1 MNDTKDSQSD
11 PHGDAGTTADAPLHG
26 LLAEYDSPGALIA
39 AAKKVRDAGYTKW
52 DTFTPFPV
60 HGIDRA
66 MGIKMTVL
74 PWIVLGAALTG
85 LATAIWMQWWMNA
98 VDYPWIVSGKPFWS
112 IPANVPIMFE
122 LTVLFAAITA
132 LMAMLVLNGLP
143 HPSHPLDFK
152 RRFARVT
159 DDKFFL
165 LIQVADPKFDDEST
179 RALLEKTD
187 PAVLDDV
194 LEDRVTSD
202 KLPTPVV
209 YGLIVLAAASTVPF
223 AYFAMARESTS
234 RDPRIHAVGDMDW
247 QPKYKAQRENTFFAD
262 NRAERPEI
270 PGTVAVGDLDLD
282 DHFFRGKNA
291 AGAWARTFPE
301 QVAIDDTTMARGQ
314 ERYGIYCAPCHGL
327 GGDGDGMVSKR
338 AEALAEGTWVP
349 PTNFKQDHLRQQP
362 IGQLFN
368 TITHGI
374 RNMPPYG
381 HQISPADRW
390 AILLYVRA
398 LQRTQTTPQ
407 DLTEAER
414 GALK

>member
-1 MNDTKDSQSD
+1 MNDKHDDKSDSD
-11 PHGDAGTTADAPLHG
+11 RDAGTAADAPLHG
-26 LLAEYDSPGALIA
+26 LLAEYDTPGALIA
-39 AAKKVRDAGYTKW
+39 ASKKVRDAGYTKW

-66 MGIKMTVL
+66 MGIKMTIL
-74 PWIVLGAALTG
+74 PWIVLGAALAG

-98 VDYPWIVSGKPFWS
+98 VDYPWIISGKPFWS

-132 LMAMLVLNGLP
+132 LLAMLVLNGLP

-165 LIQVADPKFDDEST
+165 LVQAADPKFDDEDT
-179 RALLEKTD
+179 RELLEGTS

-202 KLPTPVV
+202 KMPAGLV
-209 YGLIVLAAASTVPF
+209 YTLIVVAAASTVPF
-223 AYFAMARESTS
+223 AFFAMAREAKS
-234 RDPRIHAVGDMDW
+234 RSPRIHAIGDMDW
-247 QPKYKAQRENTFFAD
+247 QPKYKAQRQNTFFPD
-262 NRAERPEI
+262 ERAARLPV
-270 PGTVAVGDLDLD
+270 PGTVAVGALDLD
-282 DHFFRGKNA
+282 DHFYRGKNA
-291 AGAWARTFPE
+291 AGGWARTFPE
-301 QVAIDDTTMARGQ
+301 QVAIDDATMKRGE
-314 ERYGIYCAPCHGL
+314 ERYGIYCVPCHGAT
-327 GGDGDGMVSKR
+327 GDGDGMVAKR
-338 AEALAEGTWVP
+338 ADLLAEGTWVP

-381 HQISPADRW
+381 HQITPADRW

-398 LQRTQTTPQ
+398 LQRTQTTPT